1 MLGAFRKS
9 QLFAAKLPTMAK
21 LLIVEDDES
30 VRTLAARALERAGHA
45 IDIAAD
51 GAQGL
56 SMIRAANG
64 RYDLVVS
71 DIRMPEM
78 DGIEMAIA
86 AAALFP
92 AMKIMLMTGYADQRE
107 RAEELNGIILDVV
120 QKPFTL
126 AEIRSRVDKAIACF
140 A

>member
-1 MLGAFRKS
+1 
-9 QLFAAKLPTMAK
+9 MAK

-30 VRTLAARALERAGHA
+30 VRTLAARALERAGHM

-56 SMIRAANG
+56 ALIPAARG
-64 RYDLVVS
+64 GYDLVVS

-78 DGIEMAIA
+78 DGIQMAKA
-86 AAALFP
+86 AASLFP
-92 AMKIMLMTGYADQRE
+92 AMKILLMTGYADQRE
-107 RAEELNGIILDVV
+107 RAEELNGVIVDVV

-126 AEIRSRVDKAIACF
+126 AEIRARVEQALACF

>member
-1 MLGAFRKS
+1 
-9 QLFAAKLPTMAK
+9 MAK

-30 VRTLAARALERAGHA
+30 VRILAARALERAGHV
-45 IDIAAD
+45 IDLAAD

-56 SMIRAANG
+56 GCIRAAAG
-64 RYDLVVS
+64 GYDLVVS

-78 DGIEMAIA
+78 DGIEMAKA
-86 AAALFP
+86 AAADFP
-92 AMKIMLMTGYADQRE
+92 AMKILLMTGYADQRE

-126 AEIRSRVDKAIACF
+126 AEIRDHVGRALV
-140 A
+140 

>member
-1 MLGAFRKS
+1 
-9 QLFAAKLPTMAK
+9 MAK

-30 VRTLAARALERAGHA
+30 VRTLSARAFERAGHSVDVA
-45 IDIAAD
+45 ED

-56 SMIRAANG
+56 ELIAEAQG
-64 RYDLVVS
+64 GYDIVVS

-78 DGIEMAIA
+78 DGIEMAKA
-86 AAALFP
+86 AAQKFP
-92 AMKIMLMTGYADQRE
+92 GLKIVLMTGYADQRE

-126 AEIRSRVDKAIACF
+126 AEIRSRVEQALACF

>member
-1 MLGAFRKS
+1 
-9 QLFAAKLPTMAK
+9 MAK

-30 VRTLAARALERAGHA
+30 VRTLAARALERAGHI

-56 SMIRAANG
+56 AQIRAARG
-64 RYDLVVS
+64 GYDLVVS

-78 DGIEMAIA
+78 DGIEMAKA
-86 AAALFP
+86 AASLFP
-92 AMKIMLMTGYADQRE
+92 AMKILLMTGYADQRE
-107 RAEELNGIILDVV
+107 RAEELNGIIVDVV

-126 AEIRSRVDKAIACF
+126 AEIRARVDQALACF